1 MTRRPDDPNPEPP
14 GGRAAQRLREFLE
27 QRIPQVPDPAPKETA
42 DDESP
47 AGGDEGRPPV
57 PGKA

>member
-1 MTRRPDDPNPEPP
+1 MTRRPDDPSPEPP

-27 QRIPQVPDPAPKETA
+27 QRIPQVPDPPKETA

-47 AGGDEGRPPV
+47 AGGDKGRPAV
-57 PGKA
+57 PGKS